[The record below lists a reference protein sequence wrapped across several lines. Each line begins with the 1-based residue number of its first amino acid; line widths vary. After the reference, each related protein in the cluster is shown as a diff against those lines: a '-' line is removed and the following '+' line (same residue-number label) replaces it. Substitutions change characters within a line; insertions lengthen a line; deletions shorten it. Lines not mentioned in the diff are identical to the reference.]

1 MKHKIKPTRNKCP
14 WLNNP
19 IMKCNG
25 VKILFKAHKQKIFV
39 EGKHKS

>member
-1 MKHKIKPTRNKCP
+1 MKHKIKPTRNMFL

-25 VKILFKAHKQKIFV
+25 VKILFNTHKKKTFI